1 MINRRMT
8 ESLRRCAGPLLML
21 LLLGLQT
28 LFPAGAVEPVTLNF
42 QEADLAAV
50 IETVGR
56 ITGRN
61 FVVDPRVKGRVTVVS
76 PGPLAPAEVY
86 QIFLSVLE
94 VNGYAAVDEGAVTK
108 IVPDVNARQSG
119 TPVRIG
125 ATEPGGAGLVTQV
138 VPLKY
143 IPAAQ
148 LVPVLRPL
156 VPQNGLVAAYA
167 DTNTLIISDL
177 AANVGRLVEIVRSL
191 DRPTHNQQE
200 VVALTQASA
209 GEVARALKALAGEGA
224 AGQVVADERTNSVI
238 LSGDAA
244 TRGRLR
250 QVVQQLDG
258 PRSAGG
264 NTYVAAL
271 RYARA
276 EQVAPIIASIL
287 GGSLAGKAGEGAA
300 PAVPAGTDKARVQAY
315 PATNAVVIT
324 AAPDQIATGRSVI
337 EQLDIR
343 RPQVMVEALIVEV
356 SADRSKE
363 IGVQWAI
370 SGIADGS
377 GPAGLINFANS
388 GLSLGTLATSLL
400 GSGTGGNVGVGTG
413 TAAAGL
419 GTGGS
424 SGAGALNVGE
434 GGTLAIGKV
443 NGSGTDWAVL
453 LRALLSDTDTNI
465 LSTPTLL
472 TLDNE
477 EAEIVVAQ
485 TVPFLT
491 GQFTNTGAANSALN
505 PFQTIDRQDVG
516 LTLKVKP
523 QINEDGTVLLA
534 VEQEVASVEQASK
547 ARIGAVDVVTN
558 KRAIKTNVLVDNG
571 ATIVLGGLID
581 DQLSEG
587 QSRVP
592 GLASIPVLGALFRFD
607 NSRVVKRNL
616 MVFLRPTV
624 LLLAQDNVIATHGK
638 YQAIRE
644 QQLRLREQPMRKP
657 TLLPEVAPGEE
668 MAPIEEGGG
677 VRR

>member
-8 ESLRRCAGPLLML
+8 ESLRRRAGPLLML
-21 LLLGLQT
+21 FLLMLQT
-28 LFPAGAVEPVTLNF
+28 PFPVGAAEPVTLNF

-119 TPVRIG
+119 TPVLIG
-125 ATEPGGAGLVTQV
+125 ATEPAGAGLVTQV
-138 VPLKY
+138 VPLRY

-224 AGQVVADERTNSVI
+224 AGQVVADERTNGVI

-244 TRGRLR
+244 TRARLR
-250 QVVQQLDG
+250 QLVQQLDG

-287 GGSLAGKAGEGAA
+287 GGSVAGKTGEGAA

-315 PATNAVVIT
+315 AATNSVVIT

-377 GPAGLINFANS
+377 GPAGLVNFANS

-400 GSGTGGNVGVGTG
+400 GSGAGGDAGGTG

-424 SGAGALNVGE
+424 SGASALNVGD

-624 LLLAQDNVIATHGK
+624 LLLAQDNVTATHGK

-644 QQLRLREQPMRKP
+644 QQQRLREQPMRKP
-657 TLLPEVAPGEE
+657 SLLPEVAPGEE

>member
-1 MINRRMT
+1 MTNRRMT
-8 ESLRRCAGPLLML
+8 ESLRRRAGPLLMA
-21 LLLGLQT
+21 LLLGLQMP
-28 LFPAGAVEPVTLNF
+28 FPVGAGEPVTLNF

-119 TPVRIG
+119 TPVRVG
-125 ATEPGGAGLVTQV
+125 ATGPAGAGLVTQV
-138 VPLKY
+138 IPLKY

-177 AANVGRLVEIVRSL
+177 AANVGRLIEIVRSL

-244 TRGRLR
+244 TRVRLR
-250 QVVQQLDG
+250 QLVQQLDG

-287 GGSLAGKAGEGAA
+287 GGSVAGKTGEGAA
-300 PAVPAGTDKARVQAY
+300 PAAPAGTDKARVQAY
-315 PATNAVVIT
+315 AATNAVVIT

-370 SGIADGS
+370 NGISDGS

-388 GLSLGTLATSLL
+388 GLSLGSLATALL
-400 GSGTGGNVGVGTG
+400 GSGTGGDAGGLG
-413 TAAAGL
+413 TAAPSL
-419 GTGGS
+419 SGGP

-587 QSRVP
+587 KSRVP
-592 GLASIPVLGALFRFD
+592 GLAAIPVLGALFRFD

-624 LLLAQDNVIATHGK
+624 LLLAQDSVTVTHGK

-644 QQLRLREQPMRKP
+644 QQLRVREQPMRKP

>member
-1 MINRRMT
+1 MVAFLFWSVAEN
-8 ESLRRCAGPLLML
+8 PL
-21 LLLGLQT
+21 Q
-28 LFPAGAVEPVTLNF
+28 AQVQEPITLNF
-42 QEADLAAV
+42 QEAELSAV

-76 PGPLAPAEVY
+76 PGPLQPGEVY

-94 VNGYAAVDEGAVTK
+94 VNGYAAVEEGAVIK

-119 TPVRIG
+119 TPVRVG
-125 ATEPGGAGLVTQV
+125 TAEPAGGGLVTQV
-138 VPLKY
+138 ITLKY
-143 IPAAQ
+143 VPAAQ

-167 DTNTLIISDL
+167 DTNTLLISDL
-177 AANVGRLVEIVRSL
+177 AANVGRLVEIVRAI

-200 VVALTQASA
+200 IVPLAQASA
-209 GEVARALKALAGEGA
+209 AEVARALKALAGEGA
-224 AGQVVADERTNSVI
+224 VAQAVVADERTNSVI

-244 TRGRLR
+244 TRARLR
-250 QVVQQLDG
+250 QLVERLDG

-264 NTYVAAL
+264 NTYVATL

-276 EQVAPIIASIL
+276 EQVAPIVAGIL
-287 GGSLAGKAGEGAA
+287 GGVVTGKAAEGA
-300 PAVPAGTDKARVQAY
+300 PAGGAVSGTDKSRVQAY
-315 PATNAVVIT
+315 AATNAVVIT
-324 AAPDQIATGRSVI
+324 AAPDQIATARSVI

-363 IGVQWAI
+363 LGVQWAV
-370 SGIADGS
+370 SGISDGS
-377 GPAGLINFANS
+377 GPLGLINFANS
-388 GLSLGTLATSLL
+388 GLDLGKLATTLL
-400 GSGTGGNVGVGTG
+400 GQRTDSGTGTSTG
-413 TAAAGL
+413 T
-419 GTGGS
+419 T
-424 SGAGALNVGE
+424 GALNSSGVAGVELGQGGSLAVGK
-434 GGTLAIGKV
+434 I
-443 NGSGTDWAVL
+443 NGRGTDWAVL

-477 EAEIVVAQ
+477 EAQIVVAQ

-491 GQFTNTGAANSALN
+491 GQFTNTGAANSAIN

-581 DQLSEG
+581 DQVSEG
-587 QSRVP
+587 RSRVP
-592 GLASIPVLGALFRFD
+592 GLAALPVLGALFRFD

-624 LLLAQDNVIATHGK
+624 LLMAEDNMTATHGK
-638 YQAIRE
+638 YNAIRE
-644 QQLRLREQPMRKP
+644 KQRRAREPVSSQR

-668 MAPIEEGGG
+668 MAPVEEGGG
-677 VRR
+677 VQR

>member
-1 MINRRMT
+1 MI
-8 ESLRRCAGPLLML
+8 EPLRRWAGPLLML

-28 LFPAGAVEPVTLNF
+28 PFPAGAVEPVTLNF
-42 QEADLAAV
+42 QEADLTAV

-119 TPVRIG
+119 TPVRVG
-125 ATEPGGAGLVTQV
+125 ATEPAGAGLVTQV
-138 VPLKY
+138 VPLRY

-244 TRGRLR
+244 TRARLR
-250 QVVQQLDG
+250 QLAQQLDG

-264 NTYVAAL
+264 NTFVAAL

-300 PAVPAGTDKARVQAY
+300 AAVPAGTDKARVQAY

-370 SGIADGS
+370 SGIADGT

-388 GLSLGTLATSLL
+388 GLSLGTLATALL
-400 GSGTGGNVGVGTG
+400 GSGTGGDTG
-413 TAAAGL
+413 GLGATTPGL

-424 SGAGALNVGE
+424 SGTGALNVGE

-624 LLLAQDNVIATHGK
+624 LLLAQDSVTATHGK

-644 QQLRLREQPMRKP
+644 QQLRQREPAPGRP

>member
-1 MINRRMT
+1 MT
-8 ESLRRCAGPLLML
+8 EVSRWRWGIVCVA
-21 LLLGLQT
+21 LLLGSPGSLLRAQT
-28 LFPAGAVEPVTLNF
+28 TEPITLNF
-42 QEADLAAV
+42 QEAELGAV
-50 IETVGR
+50 IETIGR

-61 FVVDPRVKGRVTVVS
+61 FVVDPRVKGRVTVIS
-76 PGPLAPAEVY
+76 PGPLRPAEVY

-94 VNGYAAVDEGAVTK
+94 VNGFSAVDEGAVTK

-125 ATEPGGAGLVTQV
+125 TRQPAEDGLVTQV
-138 VPLKY
+138 VPLTH

-167 DTNTLIISDL
+167 DTNTLLISDQ
-177 AANVGRLVEIVRSL
+177 AANVGRLVEIVRAL
-191 DRPTHNQQE
+191 DRPTHNQQQ

-209 GEVARALKALAGEGA
+209 GEVARALKALTGEGA

-238 LSGDAA
+238 LSGDRA
-244 TRGRLR
+244 TRARLQR
-250 QVVQQLDG
+250 LVQQLDG

-264 NTYVAAL
+264 NTYVATL

-287 GGSLAGKAGEGAA
+287 GGAVAGNAA
-300 PAVPAGTDKARVQAY
+300 DGTPTSAPGNSDRARVQAY
-315 PATNAVVIT
+315 AATNAVVIT

-363 IGVQWAI
+363 IGVQWAV
-370 SGIADGS
+370 SGISDGS

-400 GSGTGGNVGVGTG
+400 
-413 TAAAGL
+413 
-419 GTGGS
+419 S
-424 SGAGALNVGE
+424 SRDGAGTPTPSGSTDGISVGE

-465 LSTPTLL
+465 LSTPTLM

-491 GQFTNTGAANSALN
+491 GQFTNTGAGDSALN

-523 QINEDGTVLLA
+523 QINEDGTVLLE

-592 GLASIPVLGALFRFD
+592 GLSSIPVLGALFRFD

-624 LLLAQDNVIATHGK
+624 LLMAEDNQLATHGK
-638 YQAIRE
+638 YEAIRA
-644 QQLRLREQPMRKP
+644 QQLRAREPVSRAR

>member
-8 ESLRRCAGPLLML
+8 ESLRRRAGLLLILFLLML
-21 LLLGLQT
+21 QT
-28 LFPAGAVEPVTLNF
+28 PFPVGAAEPVTLNF

-76 PGPLAPAEVY
+76 PGPLTPAEVY

-125 ATEPGGAGLVTQV
+125 ATEPAGAGLVTQV
-138 VPLKY
+138 VPLRY

-244 TRGRLR
+244 TRARLR
-250 QVVQQLDG
+250 QLVQQLDG
-258 PRSAGG
+258 PRSAGS

-276 EQVAPIIASIL
+276 EQVAPIIANIL
-287 GGSLAGKAGEGAA
+287 GGSLAGKTGDGAA

-324 AAPDQIATGRSVI
+324 ASPDQIATGRSVI

-388 GLSLGTLATSLL
+388 GLSLGTLATAFL
-400 GSGTGGNVGVGTG
+400 GSGTGGDTGGTG
-413 TAAAGL
+413 AAVAGL

-424 SGAGALNVGE
+424 SGTSALNVGD

-491 GQFTNTGAANSALN
+491 GQFTNTGAGNSALN

>member
-1 MINRRMT
+1 MVALLCWNVVG
-8 ESLRRCAGPLLML
+8 SPL
-21 LLLGLQT
+21 Q
-28 LFPAGAVEPVTLNF
+28 AQVQEPITLNF
-42 QEADLAAV
+42 QEAELSAV
-50 IETVGR
+50 IEAVGR

-76 PGPLAPAEVY
+76 PGPLEPGEVY

-94 VNGYAAVDEGAVTK
+94 VNGYAAVEEGAVTK

-119 TPVRIG
+119 TPVRVG
-125 ATEPGGAGLVTQV
+125 TAEPAGGGLVTQV
-138 VPLKY
+138 ITLKY
-143 IPAAQ
+143 VPAAQ

-167 DTNTLIISDL
+167 DTNTLLISDL
-177 AANVGRLVEIVRSL
+177 AANVGRLVEIVRAI

-200 VVALTQASA
+200 VVPLAQASA
-209 GEVARALKALAGEGA
+209 TEVARALKALAGEGT
-224 AGQVVADERTNSVI
+224 AGQSVVADERTNSVI

-244 TRGRLR
+244 TRTRLR
-250 QVVQQLDG
+250 QLVERLDG
-258 PRSAGG
+258 PRGAGG
-264 NTYVAAL
+264 NTYVATL

-276 EQVAPIIASIL
+276 EQVAPIVAGIL
-287 GGSLAGKAGEGAA
+287 GGAVTGKTGDG
-300 PAVPAGTDKARVQAY
+300 VPAGAVPGTDKSRVQSYA
-315 PATNAVVIT
+315 ATNAVVIT
-324 AAPDQIATGRSVI
+324 AAPDQIATARSVI

-363 IGVQWAI
+363 LGVQWAV
-370 SGIADGS
+370 SGISDGS
-377 GPAGLINFANS
+377 GPLGLINFANS
-388 GLSLGTLATSLL
+388 GLDLGTLATTLL
-400 GSGTGGNVGVGTG
+400 GQGGDSGTGTG
-413 TAAAGL
+413 TATGGL
-419 GTGGS
+419 GTSGESITVGQGGS
-424 SGAGALNVGE
+424 
-434 GGTLAIGKV
+434 LAVGKV
-443 NGSGTDWAVL
+443 NGRGTDWAVL

-477 EAEIVVAQ
+477 EAQIVVAQ

-491 GQFTNTGAANSALN
+491 GQFTNTGAANSAIN

-523 QINEDGTVLLA
+523 QINEDGTVLLG

-581 DQLSEG
+581 DQVSEG
-587 QSRVP
+587 SSRVP
-592 GLASIPVLGALFRFD
+592 GLAAIPVLGALFRFD

-624 LLLAQDNVIATHGK
+624 LLMAEDNMSATHGK
-638 YQAIRE
+638 YNVIRE
-644 QQLRLREQPMRKP
+644 QQRRAREPVPSQR
-657 TLLPEVAPGEE
+657 TLLPEVAPGQE
-668 MAPIEEGGG
+668 MAPVEEGGG

>member
-1 MINRRMT
+1 MI
-8 ESLRRCAGPLLML
+8 EPLRRWAGPLLML

-28 LFPAGAVEPVTLNF
+28 PLPAGAVEPVTLNF

-119 TPVRIG
+119 TPVRVG
-125 ATEPGGAGLVTQV
+125 ATEPAGAGLVTQV
-138 VPLKY
+138 VPLRY

-244 TRGRLR
+244 TRARLR
-250 QVVQQLDG
+250 QLAQQLDG

-264 NTYVAAL
+264 NTFVAAL

-300 PAVPAGTDKARVQAY
+300 AAVPAGTDKARVQAY

-370 SGIADGS
+370 SGIADGT

-388 GLSLGTLATSLL
+388 GLSLGTLATALL
-400 GSGTGGNVGVGTG
+400 GSGTGGDTGGLGT
-413 TAAAGL
+413 TTPGL

-424 SGAGALNVGE
+424 SGTGALNVGE

-624 LLLAQDNVIATHGK
+624 LLLAQDSVTATHGK

-644 QQLRLREQPMRKP
+644 QQLRQREPAPGRP

>member
-1 MINRRMT
+1 MT
-8 ESLRRCAGPLLML
+8 ESLRRRAGPLLML
-21 LLLGLQT
+21 FLLMLQT
-28 LFPAGAVEPVTLNF
+28 PFPVGAAEPVTLNF

-125 ATEPGGAGLVTQV
+125 ATEPAGAGLVTQV
-138 VPLKY
+138 IPLRY

-244 TRGRLR
+244 TRARLR
-250 QVVQQLDG
+250 QLVQQLDG

-287 GGSLAGKAGEGAA
+287 GGSVAGKTGEGAA

-315 PATNAVVIT
+315 AATNAVVIT

-377 GPAGLINFANS
+377 GPAGLVNFANS

-400 GSGTGGNVGVGTG
+400 GSGAGGDAGGTG

-424 SGAGALNVGE
+424 SGAGALNVGD

-624 LLLAQDNVIATHGK
+624 LLLAQDNVTATHGK

-644 QQLRLREQPMRKP
+644 QQQRLREQPMRKP
-657 TLLPEVAPGEE
+657 SLLPEVAPGEE

>member
-1 MINRRMT
+1 MTNRRT
-8 ESLRRCAGPLLML
+8 IEPLRRWAGPLLLL
-21 LLLGLQT
+21 LLLGALP
-28 LFPAGAVEPVTLNF
+28 LRGWGAEPVTLNF

-76 PGPLAPAEVY
+76 PGPLEPAEVY

-119 TPVRIG
+119 TPVRVG
-125 ATEPGGAGLVTQV
+125 ATGPAGAGLVTQV
-138 VPLKY
+138 IPLKY

-177 AANVGRLVEIVRSL
+177 AANVGRLVEIVRNL

-244 TRGRLR
+244 TRARLR
-250 QVVQQLDG
+250 LLVQQLDG

-287 GGSLAGKAGEGAA
+287 GGSVAGKTGEGAA
-300 PAVPAGTDKARVQAY
+300 PATPAGTDKARVQAY

-370 SGIADGS
+370 SGIADGT

-388 GLSLGTLATSLL
+388 GLSLGSLATALL
-400 GSGTGGNVGVGTG
+400 GSRTGGETGGVGTAAPSLGGG
-413 TAAAGL
+413 T
-419 GTGGS
+419 
-424 SGAGALNVGE
+424 SGPGALNVGE

-624 LLLAQDNVIATHGK
+624 LLVAQDSVTATHGK

-644 QQLRLREQPMRKP
+644 QQLRQREPAPGRP

-668 MAPIEEGGG
+668 MAPVEEGGG

>member
-8 ESLRRCAGPLLML
+8 ESLRRRAGLLLILFLLML
-21 LLLGLQT
+21 QT
-28 LFPAGAVEPVTLNF
+28 PFPVGAAEPVTLNF

-76 PGPLAPAEVY
+76 PGPLTPAEVY

-125 ATEPGGAGLVTQV
+125 ATEPAGAGLVTQV
-138 VPLKY
+138 VPLRY

-244 TRGRLR
+244 TRARLR
-250 QVVQQLDG
+250 QLVQQLDG
-258 PRSAGG
+258 PRSAGS

-276 EQVAPIIASIL
+276 EQVAPIIANIL
-287 GGSLAGKAGEGAA
+287 GGSLAGKTGDGAA

-324 AAPDQIATGRSVI
+324 ASPDQIATGRSVI

-400 GSGTGGNVGVGTG
+400 GSGTGGDAGGTG

-424 SGAGALNVGE
+424 SGASALNVGD

-558 KRAIKTNVLVDNG
+558 KRAIKTNVLIDNG

-624 LLLAQDNVIATHGK
+624 LFLAQDNVIATHGK

>member
-1 MINRRMT
+1 MVALLFWSVAEN
-8 ESLRRCAGPLLML
+8 PL
-21 LLLGLQT
+21 Q
-28 LFPAGAVEPVTLNF
+28 AQVQEPITLNF
-42 QEADLAAV
+42 QEAELSAV

-76 PGPLAPAEVY
+76 PGPLQPGEVY

-94 VNGYAAVDEGAVTK
+94 VNGYAAVEEGAVTK

-119 TPVRIG
+119 TPVRVG
-125 ATEPGGAGLVTQV
+125 TAEPAGGGLVTQV
-138 VPLKY
+138 ITLKY
-143 IPAAQ
+143 VPAAQ

-167 DTNTLIISDL
+167 DTNTLLISDL
-177 AANVGRLVEIVRSL
+177 AANVGRLVEIVRAI

-200 VVALTQASA
+200 VVPLAQASA
-209 GEVARALKALAGEGA
+209 AEVARALKALAGEGA
-224 AGQVVADERTNSVI
+224 AAQAVVADERTNSVI

-244 TRGRLR
+244 TRARLR
-250 QVVQQLDG
+250 QLVERLDG

-264 NTYVAAL
+264 NTYVATL

-276 EQVAPIIASIL
+276 EQVAPIVAGIL
-287 GGSLAGKAGEGAA
+287 GGVVTGKTADGA
-300 PAVPAGTDKARVQAY
+300 PAGGAVSGTDKSRVQAY
-315 PATNAVVIT
+315 AATNAVVIT
-324 AAPDQIATGRSVI
+324 AAPDQIATARSVI

-363 IGVQWAI
+363 LGVQWAV
-370 SGIADGS
+370 SGISDGS
-377 GPAGLINFANS
+377 GPLGLINFANS
-388 GLSLGTLATSLL
+388 GLDLGTLATTLL
-400 GSGTGGNVGVGTG
+400 GQRTDSGVGTSIG
-413 TAAAGL
+413 T
-419 GTGGS
+419 
-424 SGAGALNVGE
+424 AGALNSSGVAGVE
-434 GGTLAIGKV
+434 LGQGGSLAVGKV
-443 NGSGTDWAVL
+443 NGRGTDWAVL

-477 EAEIVVAQ
+477 EAQIVVAQ

-491 GQFTNTGAANSALN
+491 GQFTNTGAANSAIN

-581 DQLSEG
+581 DQVSEG
-587 QSRVP
+587 RSRVP
-592 GLASIPVLGALFRFD
+592 GLAALPVLGALFRFD

-624 LLLAQDNVIATHGK
+624 LLMAEDNMAVTHGK
-638 YQAIRE
+638 YNVIRE
-644 QQLRLREQPMRKP
+644 KQRRARESVPSQR

-668 MAPIEEGGG
+668 MAPVEEGGG
-677 VRR
+677 VQH

>member
-1 MINRRMT
+1 MI
-8 ESLRRCAGPLLML
+8 EPLRRWAGPLLML

-28 LFPAGAVEPVTLNF
+28 PFPAGAVEPVTLNF
-42 QEADLAAV
+42 QEADLTAV

-108 IVPDVNARQSG
+108 IVPDVNARQSS
-119 TPVRIG
+119 TPVRVG
-125 ATEPGGAGLVTQV
+125 ATEPAGAGLVTQV
-138 VPLKY
+138 VPLRY

-244 TRGRLR
+244 TRARLR
-250 QVVQQLDG
+250 QLVQQLDG

-264 NTYVAAL
+264 NTFVAAL

-287 GGSLAGKAGEGAA
+287 GGSFAGKAGEGAA
-300 PAVPAGTDKARVQAY
+300 AAVPAGTDKARVQAY

-370 SGIADGS
+370 SGIADGT

-388 GLSLGTLATSLL
+388 GLSLGTLATALL
-400 GSGTGGNVGVGTG
+400 GSGTGGDTGGLGT
-413 TAAAGL
+413 TTPGL

-424 SGAGALNVGE
+424 SGTGALNVGE

-624 LLLAQDNVIATHGK
+624 LLLAQDSVTATHGK

-644 QQLRLREQPMRKP
+644 QQLRQREPASGRP

>member
-1 MINRRMT
+1 MMMALLFW
-8 ESLRRCAGPLLML
+8 SVAGNPL
-21 LLLGLQT
+21 Q
-28 LFPAGAVEPVTLNF
+28 AQIQEPITLNF
-42 QEADLAAV
+42 QEAELSAV

-76 PGPLAPAEVY
+76 PGPLQPSEVY

-94 VNGYAAVDEGAVTK
+94 VNGYAAVEEGAVTK

-119 TPVRIG
+119 TPVRVG
-125 ATEPGGAGLVTQV
+125 TAEPAGGGLVTQIIT
-138 VPLKY
+138 LKY
-143 IPAAQ
+143 VPAAQ

-167 DTNTLIISDL
+167 DTNTLLISDL
-177 AANVGRLVEIVRSL
+177 AANVGRLVEIVRAI

-200 VVALTQASA
+200 VVPLAQASA
-209 GEVARALKALAGEGA
+209 AEVARALKALAGEGA
-224 AGQVVADERTNSVI
+224 AAQAVVADERTNSVI

-244 TRGRLR
+244 TRARLR
-250 QVVQQLDG
+250 QLIERLDG
-258 PRSAGG
+258 PRGAGG
-264 NTYVAAL
+264 NTYVATL

-276 EQVAPIIASIL
+276 EQVAPIVAGIL
-287 GGSLAGKAGEGAA
+287 GGVVTGKTGDGA
-300 PAVPAGTDKARVQAY
+300 PAGAVSGTDKSRVQAY
-315 PATNAVVIT
+315 AATNAVVIT
-324 AAPDQIATGRSVI
+324 AAPDQIATARSVI

-363 IGVQWAI
+363 LGVQWAV
-370 SGIADGS
+370 SGISDGS
-377 GPAGLINFANS
+377 GPLGLINFANS
-388 GLSLGTLATSLL
+388 GLDLGTLATTLL
-400 GSGTGGNVGVGTG
+400 GQR
-413 TAAAGL
+413 AD
-419 GTGGS
+419 
-424 SGAGALNVGE
+424 SGAGTSSGTPGALNSSGVAGVE
-434 GGTLAIGKV
+434 LGQGGSLAVGKV
-443 NGSGTDWAVL
+443 NGRGTDWAVL

-477 EAEIVVAQ
+477 EAQIVVAQ

-491 GQFTNTGAANSALN
+491 GQFTNTGAANSAIN

-581 DQLSEG
+581 DQVSEG
-587 QSRVP
+587 RSRVP
-592 GLASIPVLGALFRFD
+592 GLAALPVLGALFRFD

-624 LLLAQDNVIATHGK
+624 LLMAEDNMTATHGK
-638 YQAIRE
+638 YNVIRE
-644 QQLRLREQPMRKP
+644 QQRRAREPVPSQR

-668 MAPIEEGGG
+668 MAPVEEGGG
-677 VRR
+677 VHR

>member
-1 MINRRMT
+1 MNKTGYWRLGMVAAWLVL
-8 ESLRRCAGPLLML
+8 SLGAG
-21 LLLGLQT
+21 QIQ
-28 LFPAGAVEPVTLNF
+28 AQEPITLNF
-42 QEADLAAV
+42 QEAELSAV

-76 PGPLAPAEVY
+76 PGPLQPSEVY

-94 VNGYAAVDEGAVTK
+94 VNGYAAVEEGAVTK

-119 TPVRIG
+119 TPVRVG
-125 ATEPGGAGLVTQV
+125 TAEPSGSGLVTQV
-138 VPLKY
+138 IGLKY
-143 IPAAQ
+143 VPAAQ

-177 AANVGRLVEIVRSL
+177 AANVGRLVEIVRTI

-200 VVALTQASA
+200 VMPLTQASA
-209 GEVARALKALAGEGA
+209 AEVARALKTLAGEGA
-224 AGQVVADERTNSVI
+224 AGQAVVADERTNSVI

-244 TRGRLR
+244 TRTRLR
-250 QVVQQLDG
+250 QLVERLDG
-258 PRSAGG
+258 PRGAGA
-264 NTYVAAL
+264 NTYVATL

-276 EQVAPIIASIL
+276 EQVAPILAGIL
-287 GGSLAGKAGEGAA
+287 GGAVANPSASGA
-300 PAVPAGTDKARVQAY
+300 PASAASGTDKARVQAY
-315 PATNAVVIT
+315 AATNAVVIT
-324 AAPDQIATGRSVI
+324 AAPDQIASARSVI
-337 EQLDIR
+337 EQIDIR

-363 IGVQWAI
+363 LGVQWAL
-370 SGIADGS
+370 SGVADGS
-377 GPAGLINFANS
+377 GPVGVVNFANS
-388 GLSLGTLATSLL
+388 GLSLGTLATALL
-400 GSGTGGNVGVGTG
+400 GQHSSSGTGTGTG
-413 TAAAGL
+413 TTGAPNGGGVAGVTL
-419 GTGGS
+419 GDGGS
-424 SGAGALNVGE
+424 
-434 GGTLAIGKV
+434 LAVGKV
-443 NGSGTDWAVL
+443 NSRGTSWAVL
-453 LRALLSDTDTNI
+453 LRALLSDANTNI

-477 EAEIVVAQ
+477 EAKIVVAQ
-485 TVPFLT
+485 TVPFVT
-491 GQFTNTGAANSALN
+491 GQYSATGAANSAIN

-547 ARIGAVDVVTN
+547 ASIGAVDVVTN
-558 KRAIKTNVLVDNG
+558 KRSIKTNVLVDDG

-581 DQLSEG
+581 NQTQDG
-587 QSRVP
+587 RSRVP

-624 LLLAQDNVIATHGK
+624 LLVAQDNVAATHGK
-638 YQAIRE
+638 YNAIRE
-644 QQLRLREQPMRKP
+644 QQRRAREPAPSQG

-668 MAPIEEGGG
+668 MAPVEEGGG
-677 VRR
+677 VHR

>member
-1 MINRRMT
+1 MTNRRT
-8 ESLRRCAGPLLML
+8 IEPLRRWAGPLLML
-21 LLLGLQT
+21 FLLGALP
-28 LFPAGAVEPVTLNF
+28 LRGWGAEPVTLNF

-76 PGPLAPAEVY
+76 PGPLEPAEVY

-119 TPVRIG
+119 TPVRVG
-125 ATEPGGAGLVTQV
+125 ATGPAGAGLVTQV
-138 VPLKY
+138 IPLKY

-177 AANVGRLVEIVRSL
+177 AANVGRLVEIVRNL

-244 TRGRLR
+244 TRARLR
-250 QVVQQLDG
+250 LLVQQLDG

-287 GGSLAGKAGEGAA
+287 GGSVAGKTGEGAA
-300 PAVPAGTDKARVQAY
+300 PATPAGTDKARVQAY

-370 SGIADGS
+370 SGIADGT

-388 GLSLGTLATSLL
+388 GLSLGSLATALL
-400 GSGTGGNVGVGTG
+400 GSRTGGETGGVGTAAPSLGGG
-413 TAAAGL
+413 T
-419 GTGGS
+419 
-424 SGAGALNVGE
+424 SGPGALNVGE

-624 LLLAQDNVIATHGK
+624 LLVAQDSVTATHGK

-644 QQLRLREQPMRKP
+644 QQLRQRDPAPGRP

-668 MAPIEEGGG
+668 MAPVEEGGG

>member
-1 MINRRMT
+1 MTNRRT
-8 ESLRRCAGPLLML
+8 IEPLRRWAGPLLML
-21 LLLGLQT
+21 FLLGALP
-28 LFPAGAVEPVTLNF
+28 LRGWGAEPVTLNF

-76 PGPLAPAEVY
+76 PGPLEPAEVY

-119 TPVRIG
+119 TPVRVG
-125 ATEPGGAGLVTQV
+125 ATGPAGAGLVTQV
-138 VPLKY
+138 IPLKY

-177 AANVGRLVEIVRSL
+177 AANVGRLVEIVRNL

-244 TRGRLR
+244 TRARLR
-250 QVVQQLDG
+250 LLVQQLDG

-287 GGSLAGKAGEGAA
+287 GGSVAGKTGEGAA
-300 PAVPAGTDKARVQAY
+300 PATPAGTDKARVQAY

-370 SGIADGS
+370 SGIADGT

-388 GLSLGTLATSLL
+388 GLSLGSLATALL
-400 GSGTGGNVGVGTG
+400 GSRTGGETGGLG
-413 TAAAGL
+413 TAAPSL
-419 GTGGS
+419 GGGT
-424 SGAGALNVGE
+424 SGPGALNVGE

-624 LLLAQDNVIATHGK
+624 LLVAQDSVTATHGK

-644 QQLRLREQPMRKP
+644 QQLRQRDPAPGRP

-668 MAPIEEGGG
+668 MAPVEEGGG

>member
-1 MINRRMT
+1 MTNRRT
-8 ESLRRCAGPLLML
+8 IEPLRRWAGPLLML
-21 LLLGLQT
+21 FLLGALP
-28 LFPAGAVEPVTLNF
+28 LRGWGAEPVTLNF

-61 FVVDPRVKGRVTVVS
+61 FVVDPRVKGLVTVVS
-76 PGPLAPAEVY
+76 PGPLEPAEVY

-119 TPVRIG
+119 TPVRVG
-125 ATEPGGAGLVTQV
+125 ATGPAGAGLVTQV
-138 VPLKY
+138 IPLKY

-177 AANVGRLVEIVRSL
+177 AANVGRLVEIVRNL

-244 TRGRLR
+244 TRARLR
-250 QVVQQLDG
+250 LLVQQLDG

-287 GGSLAGKAGEGAA
+287 GGSVAGKTGEGAA
-300 PAVPAGTDKARVQAY
+300 PATPAGTDKARVQAY

-370 SGIADGS
+370 SGIADGT

-388 GLSLGTLATSLL
+388 GLSLGSLATALL
-400 GSGTGGNVGVGTG
+400 GSRTGGETGGLG
-413 TAAAGL
+413 TAAPSL
-419 GTGGS
+419 GGGT
-424 SGAGALNVGE
+424 SGPGALNVGE

-624 LLLAQDNVIATHGK
+624 LLVAQDSVTATHGK

-644 QQLRLREQPMRKP
+644 QQLRQRDPAPGRP

-668 MAPIEEGGG
+668 MAPVEEGGG

>member
-1 MINRRMT
+1 MT
-8 ESLRRCAGPLLML
+8 ESLRRRAGLLLILFLLML
-21 LLLGLQT
+21 QT
-28 LFPAGAVEPVTLNF
+28 PFPVGAAEPVTLNF

-76 PGPLAPAEVY
+76 PGPLTPAEVY

-125 ATEPGGAGLVTQV
+125 ATEPAGAGLVTQV
-138 VPLKY
+138 VPLRY

-244 TRGRLR
+244 TRARLR
-250 QVVQQLDG
+250 QLVQQLDG
-258 PRSAGG
+258 PRSAGS

-276 EQVAPIIASIL
+276 EQVAPIIANIL
-287 GGSLAGKAGEGAA
+287 GGSLAGKTGDGAA

-324 AAPDQIATGRSVI
+324 ASPDQIATGRSVI

-388 GLSLGTLATSLL
+388 GLSLGTLATAFL
-400 GSGTGGNVGVGTG
+400 GSGTGGDTGGTG
-413 TAAAGL
+413 AAVAGL

-424 SGAGALNVGE
+424 SGTSALNVGD

-491 GQFTNTGAANSALN
+491 GQFTNTGAGNSALN

>member
-1 MINRRMT
+1 MGIMVT
-8 ESLRRCAGPLLML
+8 WLFWSVAGHPL
-21 LLLGLQT
+21 Q
-28 LFPAGAVEPVTLNF
+28 AQVQEPITLNF
-42 QEADLAAV
+42 QEAELSAV

-61 FVVDPRVKGRVTVVS
+61 FVIDPRVKGRVTVVS
-76 PGPLAPAEVY
+76 PGPLQPGEVY

-94 VNGYAAVDEGAVTK
+94 VNGFAAVEEGAVTK

-119 TPVRIG
+119 TPVRVG
-125 ATEPGGAGLVTQV
+125 TAEPAGGGLVTQV
-138 VPLKY
+138 ITLKY
-143 IPAAQ
+143 VPAAQ

-167 DTNTLIISDL
+167 DTNTLLISDL
-177 AANVGRLVEIVRSL
+177 AANVGRLVEIVRAI

-200 VVALTQASA
+200 VVPLAQASA
-209 GEVARALKALAGEGA
+209 TEVARALKALAGEGA
-224 AGQVVADERTNSVI
+224 AGQSVVADERTNSVI

-244 TRGRLR
+244 TRTRLR
-250 QVVQQLDG
+250 QLVERLDG
-258 PRSAGG
+258 PRGAGG
-264 NTYVAAL
+264 NTYVATL

-276 EQVAPIIASIL
+276 EQVAPIVAGIL
-287 GGSLAGKAGEGAA
+287 GAAVTGKTGEG
-300 PAVPAGTDKARVQAY
+300 VPAAAVSGSDKARVQAY
-315 PATNAVVIT
+315 GATNAVVIT
-324 AAPDQIATGRSVI
+324 AAPDQIATARSVI
-337 EQLDIR
+337 GQLDIR

-363 IGVQWAI
+363 LGVQWAV
-370 SGIADGS
+370 SGISDGS
-377 GPAGLINFANS
+377 GPLGLINFANS
-388 GLSLGTLATSLL
+388 GLDLGTLATTLL
-400 GSGTGGNVGVGTG
+400 GQRTDSSTGSTGTGAATG
-413 TAAAGL
+413 GLGAAGESITV
-419 GTGGS
+419 GQGGS
-424 SGAGALNVGE
+424 
-434 GGTLAIGKV
+434 LAVGKV
-443 NGSGTDWAVL
+443 NGRGTDWAVL

-477 EAEIVVAQ
+477 EAQIVVAQ

-491 GQFTNTGAANSALN
+491 GQFTNTGAANSAIN

-581 DQLSEG
+581 DQVSEG
-587 QSRVP
+587 RSRVP
-592 GLASIPVLGALFRFD
+592 GLAAIPVLGALFRFD

-624 LLLAQDNVIATHGK
+624 LLVAEDNVTATHGK
-638 YQAIRE
+638 YNVIRE
-644 QQLRLREQPMRKP
+644 QQRRAREPVPSQR
-657 TLLPEVAPGEE
+657 TLLPEVIPGEE
-668 MAPIEEGGG
+668 MAPVEEGGG

>member
-1 MINRRMT
+1 MVGVMIWL
-8 ESLRRCAGPLLML
+8 SWIAAGNPL
-21 LLLGLQT
+21 Q
-28 LFPAGAVEPVTLNF
+28 AQEPITLNF
-42 QEADLAAV
+42 QEAELSAV

-61 FVVDPRVKGRVTVVS
+61 FVIDPRVKGRVTVIS
-76 PGPLAPAEVY
+76 PGPLQPGEVY

-94 VNGYAAVDEGAVTK
+94 VNGYAAVEEGAVTK

-125 ATEPGGAGLVTQV
+125 TTEPAGGGLVTQV
-138 VPLKY
+138 ITLKY
-143 IPAAQ
+143 VPAAQ

-167 DTNTLIISDL
+167 DTNTLLISDL
-177 AANVGRLVEIVRSL
+177 ATNVGRLVEIVRAI

-200 VVALTQASA
+200 VIPLAQASA
-209 GEVARALKALAGEGA
+209 TEVARALKALASEGA
-224 AGQVVADERTNSVI
+224 AGQSVVADERTNSVI

-244 TRGRLR
+244 TRARLR
-250 QVVQQLDG
+250 QLVTQLDG
-258 PRSAGG
+258 PRGAGG
-264 NTYVAAL
+264 NTYVATL

-276 EQVAPIIASIL
+276 EQVAPIVAGIL
-287 GGSLAGKAGEGAA
+287 GGAVAGKAGEGTPAA
-300 PAVPAGTDKARVQAY
+300 TASGSDKARVQAY
-315 PATNAVVIT
+315 AATNAVVIT
-324 AAPDQIATGRSVI
+324 AAPDQIATARTVI

-363 IGVQWAI
+363 LGVQWAV
-370 SGIADGS
+370 SGISDGS
-377 GPAGLINFANS
+377 GPLGLINFANS
-388 GLSLGTLATSLL
+388 GLDLGTLATTLL
-400 GSGTGGNVGVGTG
+400 GQGSDSGTGTG
-413 TAAAGL
+413 AATGGL
-419 GTGGS
+419 GTAGESITVGQGGS
-424 SGAGALNVGE
+424 
-434 GGTLAIGKV
+434 LAVGKV
-443 NGSGTDWAVL
+443 NGRGTDWAVL

-477 EAEIVVAQ
+477 EAQIVVAQ

-491 GQFTNTGAANSALN
+491 GQFTNTGAANSAIN

-587 QSRVP
+587 RSRVP
-592 GLASIPVLGALFRFD
+592 GLAAIPVLGALFRFD

-624 LLLAQDNVIATHGK
+624 LLMAEDNAMPTHGK
-638 YQAIRE
+638 YNVIRE
-644 QQLRLREQPMRKP
+644 QQRRAREPVPRQR
-657 TLLPEVAPGEE
+657 TLLPEVAPSEE
-668 MAPIEEGGG
+668 MAPVEEGGG
-677 VRR
+677 VHR

>member
-1 MINRRMT
+1 MT
-8 ESLRRCAGPLLML
+8 EVSRRRWVIVCVALILGFSGAALRA
-21 LLLGLQT
+21 QT
-28 LFPAGAVEPVTLNF
+28 NEPVTLNF
-42 QEADLAAV
+42 QEAELGAV
-50 IETVGR
+50 IETIGR

-61 FVVDPRVKGRVTVVS
+61 FVVDPRVKGRVTVIS
-76 PGPLAPAEVY
+76 PGPLRPAEVY

-94 VNGYAAVDEGAVTK
+94 VNGFSAVEEGAVTK

-125 ATEPGGAGLVTQV
+125 TQQPAEDGLVTQV
-138 VPLKY
+138 IPLTY

-167 DTNTLIISDL
+167 DTNTLLISDQ
-177 AANVGRLVEIVRSL
+177 AANVGRLVEIVRAL
-191 DRPTHNQQE
+191 DRPTHNQQQ
-200 VVALTQASA
+200 VIALTQASA
-209 GEVARALKALAGEGA
+209 TEVVRALKALAGEGA
-224 AGQVVADERTNSVI
+224 ASQVVADERTNSVI
-238 LSGDAA
+238 LSGDRA
-244 TRGRLR
+244 TRARL
-250 QVVQQLDG
+250 QQLVQQLDG

-264 NTYVAAL
+264 NTYVATL

-287 GGSLAGKAGEGAA
+287 GGAVAGKAADGTPA
-300 PAVPAGTDKARVQAY
+300 PAPGNSDRARVQAY
-315 PATNAVVIT
+315 AATNAVVIT

-363 IGVQWAI
+363 VGVQWAV
-370 SGIADGS
+370 SGISDGS

-400 GSGTGGNVGVGTG
+400 GSRDDTG
-413 TAAAGL
+413 TT
-419 GTGGS
+419 TGGS
-424 SGAGALNVGE
+424 TDGISVGE

-491 GQFTNTGAANSALN
+491 GQFTNTGASDSALN

-516 LTLKVKP
+516 LTLKIKP
-523 QINEDGTVLLA
+523 QINEDGTVLLK

-592 GLASIPVLGALFRFD
+592 GLSSIPVLGALFRFD

-624 LLLAQDNVIATHGK
+624 LLMAEDNQLATHGK
-638 YQAIRE
+638 YEAIRQ
-644 QQLRLREQPMRKP
+644 QQLRAREPVLPSRS
-657 TLLPEVAPGEE
+657 LLPEVAPGEE